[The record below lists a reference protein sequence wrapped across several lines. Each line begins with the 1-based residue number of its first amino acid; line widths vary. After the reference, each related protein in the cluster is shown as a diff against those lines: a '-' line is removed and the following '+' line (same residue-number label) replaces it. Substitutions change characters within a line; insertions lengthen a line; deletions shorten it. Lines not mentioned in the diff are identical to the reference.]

1 MIKFYD
7 DVDLNRHDIT
17 KPVKTYIV
25 SPSLRFEM
33 KSAQRSHIQVKS
45 LQILIFIRLNSYE
58 SINSDVAPSGNLLQQ
73 QSTGSSNENTDIDQR
88 SKTTHNGLAR
98 LCSNPP
104 CVVGVV
110 FAFVTVVTVIH
121 WIVVPPAHKSIIS
134 PLPADP
140 NAHELLSGPPIDCTM
155 PAFDPANYHLHVH
168 QITSDLSM
176 IERANEHNRAFLP
189 ADLTFHTVALP
200 DTVEPMKIVSNKLK
214 VCAGISGVF
223 EAFSLLRPV
232 SFRTD
237 LYRVAHLWDTGGLW
251 MDDKVHLTQPF
262 TTLNKTFLNE
272 VTSEV

>member
-1 MIKFYD
+1 
-7 DVDLNRHDIT
+7 
-17 KPVKTYIV
+17 
-25 SPSLRFEM
+25 
-33 KSAQRSHIQVKS
+33 
-45 LQILIFIRLNSYE
+45 LIFIR
-58 SINSDVAPSGNLLQQ
+58 SIIYGITNSDEAPLGNLSQP
-73 QSTGSSNENTDIDQR
+73 QSTGSSDGSIDIDHHTKR
-88 SKTTHNGLAR
+88 THNGVAK
-98 LCSNPP
+98 LCSNPS

-140 NAHELLSGPPIDCTM
+140 NAHALLSGPPIDCTM

-200 DTVEPMKIVSNKLK
+200 DTVEPMKIVSTKLK

-232 SFRTD
+232 AFRTD

-251 MDDKVHLTQPF
+251 MDDKVHLAQTF
-262 TTLNKTFLNE
+262 TTLKNNLLKEIT
-272 VTSEV
+272 